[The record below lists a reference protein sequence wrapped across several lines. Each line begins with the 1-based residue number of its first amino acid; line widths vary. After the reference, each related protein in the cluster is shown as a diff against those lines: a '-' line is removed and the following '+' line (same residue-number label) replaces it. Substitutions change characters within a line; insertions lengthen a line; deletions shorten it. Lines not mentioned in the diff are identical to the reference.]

1 MKIAYGEIKPLLQRQ
16 RIFLGGQKL
25 VSDHPF
31 YRDDLLIEIPE
42 NLATEPYTTYWGRC
56 GERLASLGAFSYT
69 RTPLPACIQAGRYT
83 SIADRLQ
90 VLGDRH
96 PLEWASSSPVF
107 YASHSAMMAT
117 LAVDSGRD
125 NHFYAFEKH
134 TRPIVIGNDVWI
146 GQNVTLAQ
154 GITIGDGAVIAANAL
169 VVKDVAPYTIVGGNP
184 AKPIKLRFA
193 ESLVEQLL
201 ALRWWQY
208 SAQDIA
214 TFPVN
219 DVARFCELLR
229 HAETQG
235 ELTPLSPPM
244 LTSAMVKTF
253 VAQRQHCHGDVRPAA
268 R

>member
-1 MKIAYGEIKPLLQRQ
+1 MKIAFGEIKPLLQSQ
-16 RIFLGGQKL
+16 RIFFGGQKL

-31 YRDDLLIEIPE
+31 YRDEQLIDIPD
-42 NLATEPYTTYWGRC
+42 NLSTEPYTTYWGRC

-69 RTPLPACIQAGRYT
+69 RTPLPALIQVGRYT

-107 YASHSAMMAT
+107 YASHSGLMAT
-117 LAVDSGRD
+117 LAADSGRG
-125 NHFYAFEKH
+125 NHFYAFEKQ

-169 VVKDVAPYTIVGGNP
+169 VVKDVAPYTMVGGNP
-184 AKPIKLRFA
+184 AKPIKLRFP
-193 ESLVEQLL
+193 EPIVERLL
-201 ALRWWQY
+201 MLCWWQY

-219 DVARFCELLR
+219 DVARFCELLGNAR
-229 HAETQG
+229 EQG
-235 ELTPLSPPM
+235 ELTPLSLPK
-244 LTSAMVKTF
+244 LTAAMVKTF
-253 VAQRQHCHGDVRPAA
+253 VAQRQHRRGDAVPAA

>member
-1 MKIAYGEIKPLLQRQ
+1 MKIAFGEIRSLLQSQ
-16 RIFLGGQKL
+16 RIFLGGQRL
-25 VSDHPF
+25 VCDHPF
-31 YRDDLLIEIPE
+31 YRDEQPIEVPE
-42 NLATEPYTTYWGRC
+42 NLCTEPYTTYWGRC

-69 RTPLPACIQAGRYT
+69 RTLLPAFIQVGRYT

-107 YASHSAMMAT
+107 YARHSALMAT
-117 LAVDSGRD
+117 LAADNGRE
-125 NHFYAFEKH
+125 NHFYAFEKQ

-169 VVKDVAPYTIVGGNP
+169 VVKDVAPYTMVGGNP
-184 AKPIKLRFA
+184 AKLIKYRFA
-193 ESLVEQLL
+193 EPIVEQLL

-219 DVARFCELLR
+219 EVARFCELLR
-229 HAETQG
+229 HAQEQG
-235 ELTPLSPPM
+235 ELTPLALPK
-244 LTSAMVKTF
+244 LTATVVKTV
-253 VAQRQHCHGDVRPAA
+253 VAGGMKMKS
-268 R
+268 